1 MLEVFSKKYRGKV
14 NTDVTYYFAI
24 NTRGV
29 RRYYQTI
36 YESISDISYEYSRYD
51 VSLKTGEIN
60 VERIENDV
68 YRFTPILFL
77 KIKAQRRLA
86 IFSKFALY
94 IISENTGIPIYKLVE
109 KVSYYHDGDE
119 ITLSTNSFIKNTY
132 ALIPRF
138 EKVYRPE

>member
-14 NTDVTYYFAI
+14 NTDVTYYFFI
-24 NTRGV
+24 NNRGK
-29 RRYYQTI
+29 RKFYQVI

-51 VSLKTGEIN
+51 VSLKTGE
-60 VERIENDV
+60 VDMERIEDDM

-86 IFSKFALY
+86 ILSKFALY

-119 ITLSTNSFIKNTY
+119 IILSTNSFIKNTY